1 MPLPY
6 PAERLLD
13 NAVIVVV
20 LRTDLVLA
28 GRNTK
33 QQHRLDPE
41 RAYPIDLP
49 IQYLVNRQLKHLG
62 HRWDLALD
70 CAAVHHEERLD
81 EIGWRKF
88 MFADELPDGTGSP
101 STSGSVA
108 EWEGHK
114 GRLESGRPAR
124 NTSQSLHDLWHV
136 LCLYK
141 ERRTREHVSTLS
153 MRRNYNRKATGRRHR
168 LHTQVNA

>member
-1 MPLPY
+1 VPLPY
-6 PAERLLD
+6 SAERLLD
-13 NAVIVVV
+13 DAVIVVV

-28 GRNTK
+28 GRNTE

-41 RAYPIDLP
+41 RTYPVDFL
-49 IQYLVNRQLKHLG
+49 IQYLVNRELKHPR

-70 CAAVHHEERLD
+70 CATVHHEERLD

-88 MFADELPDGTGSP
+88 VFADELPDGAGSA

-108 EWEGHK
+108 QWEGHK

-124 NTSQSLHDLWHV
+124 NTSQSLHAPWHV

-141 ERRTREHVSTLS
+141 EGRTREHVRTLS
-153 MRRNYNRKATGRRHR
+153 MRRNYNRKATGHRHR
-168 LHTQVNA
+168 LNPQVNA